1 MSCFARY
8 HYYVPMWAV
17 EGREEAFK
25 GAITAMQGTHFFHNF
40 TVSPKRR
47 QWVTPS
53 DPLTPL
59 PQPGAPEVC
68 ALVWV
73 GGGAWLVVVGWW
85 GVLG

>member
-1 MSCFARY
+1 
-8 HYYVPMWAV
+8 MWAV

-47 QWVTPS
+47 QWVTPA

-59 PQPGAPEVC
+59 PQPGAPEVRAVVC
-68 ALVWV
+68 VWWGGVLVWL
-73 GGGAWLVVVGWW
+73 W
-85 GVLG
+85 